1 ASRLV
6 RRQAAP
12 VRRYFSRR
20 VPCLADVEDLVQRT
34 LMAAVEAL
42 PRYRE
47 EVSFSQFVRAIAS
60 KLLLRYRRDGARAR
74 GRLEADVQP
83 DAVAK
88 EQPSALR
95 WMFDEDTGDRL
106 RRAVGELPEAS

>member
-1 ASRLV
+1 
-6 RRQAAP
+6 
-12 VRRYFSRR
+12 
-20 VPCLADVEDLVQRT
+20 
-34 LMAAVEAL
+34 
-42 PRYRE
+42 
-47 EVSFSQFVRAIAS
+47 FSQFVRAIAS

-74 GRLEADVQP
+74 GRLEAGVQP

-106 RRAVGELPEAS
+106 RRAVGELPEASARLLHLRYWEERDTAEIAEQLELNPGAVRTRLHRA